1 MIKSGIDKIIK
12 QAGGLQKISPELYA
26 LSENY
31 KSIQKA
37 ISPCIESIQR
47 IQSLISPKIQQYALA
62 QQRFIQAFS
71 SPYIEIIHRNK
82 KVLNELIMP
91 LSLISKAM
99 QPYINMVE
107 KIQSNYSYIEELSKT
122 ISRFIE
128 IERIDSMLLNDY
140 WLIFDRDLINEI
152 KDNLDNE
159 AFNINKFIVRKY
171 SYNKFEK
178 IKELLDDIKQSECIK
193 EERIPIIE
201 SCYTVMK
208 QCSAKN
214 ACNAIIPTLTAQLE
228 GILKEIIEIIP
239 KDSFNKIIKEY
250 DLKKEST
257 VLITLHYLEDEIR
270 NSFRTIQK
278 FEIVIKDKAFGR
290 VEKEDKKYRKSRHS
304 ILHGS
309 CHYGCKEN
317 IVRAWLELAFL
328 VKIKFEIMSCQERM
342 LQEIAEKSQ
351 IGSL

>member
-71 SPYIEIIHRNK
+71 SPYIEIINRNK

-152 KDNLDNE
+152 
-159 AFNINKFIVRKY
+159 
-171 SYNKFEK
+171 
-178 IKELLDDIKQSECIK
+178 
-193 EERIPIIE
+193 
-201 SCYTVMK
+201 
-208 QCSAKN
+208 
-214 ACNAIIPTLTAQLE
+214 
-228 GILKEIIEIIP
+228 
-239 KDSFNKIIKEY
+239 
-250 DLKKEST
+250 
-257 VLITLHYLEDEIR
+257 
-270 NSFRTIQK
+270 
-278 FEIVIKDKAFGR
+278 
-290 VEKEDKKYRKSRHS
+290 
-304 ILHGS
+304 
-309 CHYGCKEN
+309 
-317 IVRAWLELAFL
+317 
-328 VKIKFEIMSCQERM
+328 
-342 LQEIAEKSQ
+342 
-351 IGSL
+351 